1 LVAADS
7 RVFRDRPRRNGKGGD
22 EKVSRNMRTKLGVFG
37 GTALLAATLLAV
49 GAFMADLMADLA
61 HDDLVKRM
69 RYPPT

>member
-1 LVAADS
+1 ME
-7 RVFRDRPRRNGKGGD
+7 RED
-22 EKVSRNMRTKLGVFG
+22 EKVSRNMRTKLRVFG